1 MRIFNFLLMI
11 GLLSACGS
19 KKHAVVVVSQL
30 HHSHCGGA
38 TPTEETIKGYDTPN
52 NMDVI
57 IAGNKDSMVLNIAG
71 TRKVKLK
78 KGVYHWYQGD
88 KAKETSDL
96 LESLEKELDTNY
108 VIEGADCI
116 NEWKLNKDGA
126 FTVSEKSDTI
136 YLTLEYKCYTGTL
149 PCVKYTGPKYQ

>member
-1 MRIFNFLLMI
+1 M
-11 GLLSACGS
+11 SA
-19 KKHAVVVVSQL
+19 VF
-30 HHSHCGGA
+30 
-38 TPTEETIKGYDTPN
+38 
-52 NMDVI
+52 
-57 IAGNKDSMVLNIAG
+57 GNKQRRPGHEGMVRYIVIQ
-71 TRKVKLK
+71 VKLK